1 MGHRETWILRALF
14 QLRGDFVFMEDRF
27 RFPTRVRNLQ
37 IFVLAA
43 VSIVTFAA
51 LTLPLSLRPAALPLQ
66 TGEVAPRDITAPR
79 DDEYVSQVRTEEARQ
94 TAEKAVQPIYTD
106 PDPAIARQQING
118 LSATFQL
125 INLTRADTTATD
137 DVKQAQLAN
146 LSNVSLTSDDV
157 KLILSYSDSRW
168 DDVQQESLRL
178 LEQIMRSPVRTDNLD
193 AVQASIPTLV
203 NLTFS
208 EDEAALVSKFVSAFV
223 VTNSRYSPDLTAAA
237 QKSAR
242 DAVQPIVQTYKEGE
256 RIVSAGDIITPAQME
271 ALQEFKLIQAAQ
283 PIETYLGAAALTILS
298 ASFIG
303 LYFLRHRKIAFL
315 SDPRSLLVAS
325 ILFIVFIIGAR
336 FVIPN
341 RTVVPYLYP
350 LPAAAL
356 LLTTLFGM
364 ESGIILSLV
373 ISVVAAYGLPN
384 TVELMPFYLMTSL
397 CSVVMLGSARRFWGF
412 FRAGL
417 AIAGAGMA
425 MILAYLLPSASMDWI
440 GIATLLVAA
449 LVNGMAS
456 TSIAFLLQYPLAQF
470 LSLPTPMQLLE
481 ISHPDFPLLQMF
493 LRSAPGTYQHSL
505 QVANLAEQAAEK
517 IGADSILTRVGA
529 LFHDIGKTQDA
540 SFFIENQAPG
550 NLNTH
555 VDISP
560 EQAAQK
566 IVQHVLD
573 GVALAHK
580 YRLPRRIDDFI
591 LEHHGTM
598 VTRYQ
603 YNQALEKAGGDATK
617 VDMEQF
623 RYPGP
628 RPRSRETAILM
639 FADGTEARARAE
651 GPESEDDLRTI
662 VRSVIERVQKE
673 SQLDSAPLTIHDL
686 ALITDSFVTTLRG
699 TYHPRIQYPAAEPTP
714 ATTEMHTSSLHAK
727 KT

>member
-1 MGHRETWILRALF
+1 
-14 QLRGDFVFMEDRF
+14 MENRF
-27 RFPTRVRNLQ
+27 RFPTRIRNLQ

-43 VSIVTFAA
+43 VSIITFAA

-66 TGEVAPRDITAPR
+66 AGDVAPRDITAPR

-106 PDPAIARQQING
+106 PDPAIAREQISR

-125 INLTRADTTATD
+125 INLTRADTTTAVD
-137 DVKQAQLAN
+137 IKQAQLAN
-146 LSNVSLTSDDV
+146 LSNVSLKPDNIT
-157 KLILSYSDSRW
+157 LILSVSDSRW
-168 DDVQQESLRL
+168 NAIQQESLRL
-178 LEQIMRSPVRTDNLD
+178 LEQVMRSPVRADNLD
-193 AVQASIPTLV
+193 AVQASIPSLV

-208 EDEAALVSKFVSAFV
+208 DQEAGLVSEFVSAFV

-242 DAVQPIVQTYKEGE
+242 DAVQPVVQTYKSGE

-298 ASFIG
+298 AAFIG
-303 LYFLRHRKIAFL
+303 LYFARRIKVTFI
-315 SDPRSLLVAS
+315 SDSRSLLTAAL
-325 ILFIVFIIGAR
+325 LFIVFIIGAR

-341 RTVVPYLYP
+341 RTIIPYLYP
-350 LPAAAL
+350 LPAAGL
-356 LLTTLFGM
+356 MLTTLFGM

-373 ISVVAAYGLPN
+373 ISVLAAYGLPN
-384 TVELMPFYLMTSL
+384 TQELMPFYLMASL
-397 CSVVMLGSARRFWGF
+397 CGVLTLGPARRFWGF

-425 MILAYLLPSASMDWI
+425 VILAYVLPSASMDWI
-440 GIATLLVAA
+440 GIATLMAAA
-449 LVNGMAS
+449 LANGMAS

-493 LRSAPGTYQHSL
+493 LRNAPGTYQHSL
-505 QVANLAEQAAEK
+505 QVANLAEQAAEA
-517 IGADSILTRVGA
+517 IGADSLLTRVGA
-529 LFHDIGKTQDA
+529 LFHDIGKSADA
-540 SFFIENQAPG
+540 AFFIENQAPG

-555 VDISP
+555 VDITP

-566 IVQHVLD
+566 IIQHVLN
-573 GVALAHK
+573 GVTLAHK

-598 VTRYQ
+598 ATRYQ
-603 YNQALEKAGGDATK
+603 YNQALEKAGGDASK
-617 VDMEQF
+617 VDIEQF

-639 FADGTEARARAE
+639 LADNAEARARAE
-651 GPESEDDLRTI
+651 GPESEEALRTL
-662 VRSVIERVQKE
+662 VRSIIERVQKDG
-673 SQLDSAPLTIHDL
+673 QLDNTSLTLRDL
-686 ALITDSFVTTLRG
+686 NLITDSFVTTLRG
-699 TYHPRIQYPAAEPTP
+699 SYHPRIQYPAAEPP
-714 ATTEMHTSSLHAK
+714 AATTKVQTTPLKAK